1 MCFCI
6 YIVNCKVLICCVTGH
21 RPEGFP
27 FPREQDCFAYM
38 EYQRILSREIEIL
51 LRGGYRDF
59 ISGMARGADMD
70 FAHEV
75 IKFRDEEGF
84 ISLEAALA
92 YPCYPSKRKTN
103 DAAKRDDLIAQCNL
117 RTEISSHY
125 HRGCMQ
131 KRNRYMVDKADIVF
145 AIWNGKKAGGTW
157 DTIQYAR
164 QKKKDIRYLM
174 LTGIP
179 CEPFM
184 ETVKIIYDEKQTKAL
199 MA

>member
-1 MCFCI
+1 M
-6 YIVNCKVLICCVTGH
+6 ICCVTGH

-131 KRNRYMVDKADIVF
+131 KRNRYMVDKADILV
-145 AIWNGKKAGGTW
+145 AYLKKAVGGTA
-157 DTIQYAR
+157 Y
-164 QKKKDIRYLM
+164 
-174 LTGIP
+174 
-179 CEPFM
+179 
-184 ETVKIIYDEKQTKAL
+184 TVKYFLKTKKRVIYI
-199 MA
+199 